1 MINSEQK
8 INNIISDLDKLVHQH
23 SYSNLRLNDE
33 LINSLIQ
40 NKTNI
45 YELTISQLLDVIQ
58 QLLRNPAINKTKKIL
73 KTLNLYYSELTDI
86 LDFERKETFQLM
98 SLDYTWVIPFKYLI
112 VGMPLDMFK
121 TFNRTK
127 KFCTLEIEEP
137 VDISFSDGWFFENF
151 VANPLMLSCNMTD
164 MALQIS
170 FSKLIKV
177 KMTKMKGNWDKLF
190 LIYNTDLA
198 KKNIK
203 IPLIF
208 CEKDVKKLVI

>member
-1 MINSEQK
+1 MSDDARVK
-8 INNIISDLDKLVHQH
+8 IVKNLDKLVHQY

-33 LINSLIQ
+33 LIKSLIQ
-40 NKTNI
+40 GKTDI
-45 YELTISQLLDVIQ
+45 SELSTLQLLDVVQ
-58 QLLRNPAINKTKKIL
+58 QLSKNPVINKTKKIL

-86 LDFERKETFQLM
+86 LELEQKETYRLM

-121 TFNRTK
+121 TFNKTK

-137 VDISFSDGWFFENF
+137 VDISFSDAWFFENF
-151 VANPLMLSCNMTD
+151 ITNPLMLSCNMTD
-164 MALQIS
+164 MVLQVS

-203 IPLIF
+203 VPLIF
-208 CEKDVKKLVI
+208 CEKDVKIFAI